1 MLNVTNEVNQA
12 WLQPSRQLEVKIF
25 LNGEVYE
32 NDRVTSLSFE
42 EESIV
47 GESFQIGS
55 TFINQL
61 SVVFPEVIENL
72 SIDQELTAEV
82 GILVDETYHF
92 SKLGKF
98 IISECNRDRNNKTTT
113 ITALDQMILLEGVYD
128 SKLTYPAR
136 IRDVALEIA
145 NLSGVEID
153 QVSFST
159 LPTTTIRK
167 PEGYTHRQAIGL
179 IAQFIGG
186 FANFNRDGKLQV
198 KRLNTTNFTIKP
210 ENYMLKGFTK
220 NESTYRPNG
229 ITVRTGDEETDVL
242 RVGSSSGN
250 VISLE
255 NKIMTQPLLNSIWQY
270 VKDITYF
277 PFELKWQGN
286 PNLEAGDWIYI
297 EDREG
302 IRYSVPNL
310 SFSFT
315 YNGGMRAD
323 SKATTSSSS
332 EVTYRYRGTLKQQ
345 IEEIRGVLESA
356 TGGNHNYYDSET
368 EPPNPKVGDT
378 WFKKNGVNNEIWQYE
393 LVDGD
398 PKWVLKIS
406 DAPNEALLEAIRQA
420 IEAGE
425 EARLAGEQATQA
437 GLEAKQAGQQ
447 AQQAGLEAKE
457 AGERAELVAQQAEQ
471 VGANALAEAEL
482 AKTVGEQAK
491 TAGETAQS
499 MVTSMEGEVATAI
512 SQSDNAVSLAQQAV
526 QDAGFATD
534 IANTAQSLATTAQG
548 NASTALTNA
557 QTALNTAN
565 TAKSDV
571 TTLTG
576 TVNTLSGE
584 VELKANQTTVD
595 TLSGRVGTSET
606 AISANTTQIGLRATT
621 ATVDTLTGR
630 VSSAESTLSTQAGS
644 ITALNTLASG
654 HTTQI
659 GNLQSSYSGLQS
671 TVATVRSDLDGLE
684 IGGRNL
690 LKRTGDMS
698 DVTTAPRRVRG
709 EGHLGNV
716 SIGITV
722 TSGYSDAFTGSETVV
737 TTIVPKAKEYTISFW
752 AKADRTVSFGNFF
765 YSPNTTTG
773 SKTSQGQ
780 VRTGNDDGSSSL
792 TVGTE
797 WTYFWITWTQEEA
810 HEPKR
815 IILGRLSVPGTL
827 WINSPMLVEG
837 NKPVPWQPAP
847 EDQAT
852 VTAFSTLQQ
861 TVSGIQGTVANKAN
875 QSEVTQL
882 AGQITSVVSD
892 LSSIGT
898 DNIFPFGNAENAPVS
913 GNWFGSETISVYH
926 DFYMNRAAPV
936 WVILNPTSSERIIR
950 TRYIPIQS
958 NSTYTVKFWGFNNSA
973 LSSFDLYVMWNSETG
988 NGASSGFNGFVSRT
1002 GERLSTTGL
1011 ESFEFTFTT
1020 GNNWKEIYIRLDNN
1034 GRIAG
1039 SSDAHG
1045 SLYFT
1050 DFMLVKGKVAPS
1062 SYSLPTSHFSS
1073 QITQLSNMIDQRVSK
1088 GELIGQ
1094 INTQAGRVLIRA
1106 NDNVLM
1112 VTPSTTY
1119 IQDATIKT
1127 AHIADA
1133 NISTAKIANLAV
1145 SEGKIAN
1152 LAVTDAKIASLTAN
1166 KLTAGTIDASVI
1178 TVSKINASNIT
1189 TGQMEVARLKV
1200 ADLRV
1205 NTANINDL
1213 QVSTAKLANLS
1224 VSEGKIANLA
1234 VATGKI
1240 ADLAVTG
1247 AKIANATIGTAKI
1260 GDLQVT
1266 GAKIAD
1272 ATIASAKIISLDVNK
1287 LVANNASVNKLS
1299 AISANL
1305 GDVTAGSITGVT
1317 ITGGIITQTNNKYTM
1332 NMSNG
1337 ALRFARGGSD
1347 IGYLGVANDASKN
1360 PIGMAIFQYPGE
1372 IFSIASLN
1380 SAGTTSSNV
1389 FVIPSSSS
1397 QGNAQWRLNGEGII
1411 QAGSLA
1417 VNAPMTVEAAATF
1430 NRNVTLSREL
1440 NIGDSNR
1447 EHKIFEDVSN
1457 YKLIFR
1463 SEYGYEFYYNR
1474 SNIYERM
1481 ITIENNKVQIGGGSQ
1496 GGDGY
1501 FNDTAAGMSFG
1512 RDGGTNAGGNRIWS
1526 RAIYNRTYSGSS
1538 NMYITDAGTIG
1549 RSTSARKYKTD
1560 IQVANQAI
1568 VNAQKVL
1575 QIQPSSWLDKAAVE
1589 SGKSTHRYYGF
1600 IADDFHD
1607 KGLKEVVMY
1616 GSDGQVESLAY
1627 DRISMYHNVIL
1638 ADHEK
1643 QLRDIKNE
1651 NMRMIGEIS
1660 MLRNEVES
1668 LRQLVA

>member
-82 GILVDETYHF
+82 GILVDETYHY

-210 ENYMLKGFTK
+210 ENYMLKGFAK

-255 NKIMTQPLLNSIWQY
+255 NKVMTQPLLNSIWQY

-323 SKATTSSSS
+323 SKATTTSNS

-393 LVDGD
+393 LVDGVE
-398 PKWVLKIS
+398 KWVLKIS
-406 DAPNEALLEAIRQA
+406 DAPNEALQQA
-420 IEAGE
+420 IEQLGIEISEAKQSADNAVTKAE
-425 EARLAGEQATQA
+425 EARLAANFATDAADVAVTQSA
-437 GLEAKQAGQQ
+437 DAVTQ
-447 AQQAGLEAKE
+447 AQQAKVDAISALEAY
-457 AGERAELVAQQAEQ
+457 Q
-471 VGANALAEAEL
+471 N
-482 AKTVGEQAK
+482 
-491 TAGETAQS
+491 
-499 MVTSMEGEVATAI
+499 MEIGGRNFLRGSSSEW
-512 SQSDNAVSLAQQAV
+512 
-526 QDAGFATD
+526 QDYDFTGW
-534 IANTAQSLATTAQG
+534 
-548 NASTALTNA
+548 
-557 QTALNTAN
+557 
-565 TAKSDV
+565 
-571 TTLTG
+571 TTLTQTYTLAELGLSVGDTLYVSAEYDVISG
-576 TVNTLSGE
+576 TDVRIQVSFERPGLLTLYLNSNMIPVGEKGKVEGFGNIPSGTESIRIRHVNGSEETTRKIGKFRLTGVYKSTVPVDWSPAPEDVQIQITNINGELSKKVNQTTFNILDSTVSTQGTQINQNKADIL
-584 VELKANQTTVD
+584 LKANQTSVD
-595 TLSGRVGTSET
+595 TINNQVS
-606 AISANTTQIGLRATT
+606 AINTELG
-621 ATVDTLTGR
+621 V
-630 VSSAESTLSTQAGS
+630 QAGS
-644 ITALNTLASG
+644 ITALNTKTDG

-659 GNLQSSYSGLQS
+659 GSLQSSYSGLNS
-671 TVATVRSDLDGLE
+671 TVTTVRQDLDGLE
-684 IGGRNL
+684 IGQRNFL
-690 LKRTGDMS
+690 R
-698 DVTTAPRRVRG
+698 
-709 EGHLGNV
+709 
-716 SIGITV
+716 
-722 TSGYSDAFTGSETVV
+722 
-737 TTIVPKAKEYTISFW
+737 
-752 AKADRTVSFGNFF
+752 
-765 YSPNTTTG
+765 
-773 SKTSQGQ
+773 
-780 VRTGNDDGSSSL
+780 GSSSEWQDYDFAGWVLRVKQYTMEELGLKSGDSLFLSGEFEAETGVGVRMQITVYRSDGLSNIYLNTPIIDVGSKGVSSGVVKIPNNAERIQISHIQSMDGNTKSTGRYRL
-792 TVGTE
+792 TGVYKSNVPVD
-797 WTYFWITWTQEEA
+797 WT
-810 HEPKR
+810 
-815 IILGRLSVPGTL
+815 
-827 WINSPMLVEG
+827 
-837 NKPVPWQPAP
+837 PAP
-847 EDQAT
+847 EDLTT
-852 VTAFSTLQQ
+852 VQAFSDFQQ
-861 TVSGIQGTVANKAN
+861 TVQGFQTTVNN
-875 QSEVTQL
+875 SITGLESQQTQM
-882 AGQITSVVSD
+882 AGQITSVVADVSEN
-892 LSSIGT
+892 T
-898 DNIFPFGNAENAPVS
+898 AE
-913 GNWFGSETISVYH
+913 
-926 DFYMNRAAPV
+926 
-936 WVILNPTSSERIIR
+936 
-950 TRYIPIQS
+950 
-958 NSTYTVKFWGFNNSA
+958 
-973 LSSFDLYVMWNSETG
+973 
-988 NGASSGFNGFVSRT
+988 
-1002 GERLSTTGL
+1002 
-1011 ESFEFTFTT
+1011 
-1020 GNNWKEIYIRLDNN
+1020 
-1034 GRIAG
+1034 IAT
-1039 SSDAHG
+1039 A
-1045 SLYFT
+1045 
-1050 DFMLVKGKVAPS
+1050 K
-1062 SYSLPTSHFSS
+1062 S
-1073 QITQLSNMIDQRVSK
+1073 QITQLSDQIDLRVTK
-1088 GELIGQ
+1088 ADLISQ
-1094 INTQAGRVLIRA
+1094 INVQAGKVLIRA
-1106 NDNVLM
+1106 SDNVLM
-1112 VTPSTTY
+1112 VTPNTTF

-1127 AHIADA
+1127 AHIAD
-1133 NISTAKIANLAV
+1133 LAV
-1145 SEGKIAN
+1145 S
-1152 LAVTDAKIASLTAN
+1152 
-1166 KLTAGTIDASVI
+1166 
-1178 TVSKINASNIT
+1178 
-1189 TGQMEVARLKV
+1189 
-1200 ADLRV
+1200 
-1205 NTANINDL
+1205 
-1213 QVSTAKLANLS
+1213 
-1224 VSEGKIANLA
+1224 
-1234 VATGKI
+1234 
-1240 ADLAVTG
+1240 G
-1247 AKIANATIGTAKI
+1247 AKIANATIS
-1260 GDLQVT
+1260 
-1266 GAKIAD
+1266 
-1272 ATIASAKIISLDVNK
+1272 SAKIISLDVNK

-1651 NMRMIGEIS
+1651 NMRLTGEIS
-1660 MLRNEVES
+1660 MLRNEVET
-1668 LRQLVA
+1668 LRQLVV